1 MKRVKGMGFRE
12 NEESIECR
20 EYRDK
25 MWRVIIDMRIRM
37 GGSMG

>member
-1 MKRVKGMGFRE
+1 MC
-12 NEESIECR
+12 I

-37 GGSMG
+37 GGSMSVRYLCIEYEYLCRI